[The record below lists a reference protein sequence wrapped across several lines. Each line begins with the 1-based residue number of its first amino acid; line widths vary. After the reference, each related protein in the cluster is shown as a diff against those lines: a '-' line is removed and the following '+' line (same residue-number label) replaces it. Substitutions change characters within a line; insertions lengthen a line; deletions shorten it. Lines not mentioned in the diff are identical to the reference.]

1 MNTNETT
8 IKIEFS
14 KDEAL
19 VLFEWLSNFDDLKN
33 KPMMDDAEQKVLWNL
48 EAKLEPL
55 LVEIVKP
62 EYKKLVIEA
71 KERLKNYL

>member
-1 MNTNETT
+1 MDTKATT

-19 VLFEWLSNFDDLKN
+19 VLFEWLAHLDEMQN
-33 KPMMDDAEQKVLWNL
+33 KPIMDDAEQKVLWNL

-62 EYKKLVIEA
+62 EYKKLVAEA
-71 KERLKNYL
+71 KERLKS

>member
-1 MNTNETT
+1 MDTKSTM

-14 KDEAL
+14 RDEAL
-19 VLFEWLSNFDDLKN
+19 VLFEWLANLDDIQN

-55 LVEIVKP
+55 LIEIVKP
-62 EYKKLVIEA
+62 EYKKLVAEA
-71 KERLKNYL
+71 KERLKD